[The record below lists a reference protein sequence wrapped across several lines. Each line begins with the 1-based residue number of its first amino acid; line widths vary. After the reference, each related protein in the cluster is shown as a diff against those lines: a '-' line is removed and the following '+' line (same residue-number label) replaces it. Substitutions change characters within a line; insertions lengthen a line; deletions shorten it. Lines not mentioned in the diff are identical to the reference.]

1 MYGFAAKRFDRDI
14 YRNKRWLRNADFAL
28 GFFTA
33 LLIWILFFRLVWW
46 AAPAAIFIICM
57 AGLFAKVE
65 RRYVLYGGLALV
77 FFPFIFWAAMMVFWA
92 GRNEIN
98 S

>member
-14 YRNKRWLRNADFAL
+14 YKGKRWLRNADFAL
-28 GFFTA
+28 GFSTA
-33 LLIWILFFRLVWW
+33 LLIWVLFFRLSWW
-46 AAPAAIFIICM
+46 APLAVIFIICM
-57 AGLFAKVE
+57 AGLFVKMK
-65 RRYVLYGGLALV
+65 RRYVLYGGLSLV
-77 FFPFIFWAAMMVFWA
+77 FFPFIFWAATMIFWA

>member
-1 MYGFAAKRFDRDI
+1 
-14 YRNKRWLRNADFAL
+14 
-28 GFFTA
+28 
-33 LLIWILFFRLVWW
+33 
-46 AAPAAIFIICM
+46 
-57 AGLFAKVE
+57 
-65 RRYVLYGGLALV
+65 LALV